1 VGTFATFL
9 DLAGVAAPPV
19 HVGSLLP
26 ALEGRP
32 AGAPVIV
39 ERYVGRPNDRPAPPL
54 LRADRRYRVYRNG
67 TDKLVRTSAGDTFL
81 FDLAADPG
89 EATDLAATDSETVDR
104 LGAELDDWTASLGLP
119 PIDAPLDVEAAP
131 ALDPA
136 AQERLRALGY
146 IE

>member
-1 VGTFATFL
+1 
-9 DLAGVAAPPV
+9 V

-54 LRADRRYRVYRNG
+54 LHMDRRYRVYRTD

-89 EATDLAATDSETVDR
+89 ETTDLAATDPETVAR
-104 LGAELDDWTASLGLP
+104 LGAELDAWTSSLGLP
-119 PIDAPLDVEAAP
+119 PIDAPLDVEIAP
-131 ALDPA
+131 AVDPG
-136 AQERLRALGY
+136 AQERPRALGY
-146 IE
+146 VE